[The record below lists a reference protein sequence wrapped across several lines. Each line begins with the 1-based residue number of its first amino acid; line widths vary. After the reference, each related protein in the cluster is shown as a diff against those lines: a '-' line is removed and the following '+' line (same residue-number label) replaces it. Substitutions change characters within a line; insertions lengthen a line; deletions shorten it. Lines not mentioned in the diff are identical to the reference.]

1 MIRRPGNNSR
11 GAVYDAGR
19 TIPLVTCRGKTEITE
34 FEMRAVYCS
43 QSIGRQDRNDSI
55 KTRNEKEKE
64 KKRIN
69 RLRLLPGRRI
79 SRPGQEFSA

>member
-1 MIRRPGNNSR
+1 MTNMIRRPGNNSR

-34 FEMRAVYCS
+34 FEIRAVYCS

-64 KKRIN
+64 KK
-69 RLRLLPGRRI
+69 P
-79 SRPGQEFSA
+79 

>member
-1 MIRRPGNNSR
+1 MTKHDKAPREQSRGSRSGRRPGNNSR

-19 TIPLVTCRGKTEITE
+19 TILLVTCRGKTEITE
-34 FEMRAVYCS
+34 CKIRAVYCS

-64 KKRIN
+64 KK
-69 RLRLLPGRRI
+69 P
-79 SRPGQEFSA
+79 

>member
-1 MIRRPGNNSR
+1 MTKHDKAPREQSRGSRSGQRPGNNSR

-43 QSIGRQDRNDSI
+43 QSIGRQDRNDTI

-64 KKRIN
+64 KK
-69 RLRLLPGRRI
+69 P
-79 SRPGQEFSA
+79 